1 MPKTGSTQRSRRGL
15 VLIVEDHPDTR
26 SAVAEHL
33 QEQGWDVAVAAD
45 GDTALLLARARRP
58 DLVYLDL
65 NLPKASGFEICE
77 VIRADPI
84 LKDVVILMTSA
95 RGTVDVHAYS
105 IEAGANAYLAKPYG
119 LDRLTEMLD
128 DLIQAAPPTSD
139 PR

>member
-1 MPKTGSTQRSRRGL
+1 M
-15 VLIVEDHPDTR
+15 
-26 SAVAEHL
+26 
-33 QEQGWDVAVAAD
+33 AVAAD
-45 GDTALLLARARRP
+45 GDAGLRLARARRP